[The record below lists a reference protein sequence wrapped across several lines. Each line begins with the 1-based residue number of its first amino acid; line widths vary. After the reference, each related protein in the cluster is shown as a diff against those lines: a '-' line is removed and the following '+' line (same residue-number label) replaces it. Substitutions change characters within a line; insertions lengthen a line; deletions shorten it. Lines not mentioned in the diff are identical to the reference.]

1 MMEYYNLIKNFAFT
15 GDVGMWTYWI
25 PLVLCAVGYT
35 IRTIKQIQHIKAY
48 ELGENV
54 RYVQDLT
61 VGTVLWR
68 VVLTVTPIVNV
79 MALSFSLGF
88 DMLGWMWKWV
98 EGVLDIKLVSK
109 K

>member
-15 GDVGMWTYWI
+15 GDVGVWTYWL

-98 EGVLDIKLVSK
+98 EGILDIKLVSK

>member
-15 GDVGMWTYWI
+15 GDVGVWTYWI

-79 MALSFSLGF
+79 LALSFSLGF
-88 DMLGWMWKWV
+88 DMLGWMWKWI
-98 EGVLDIKLVSK
+98 ENILDIKLVSK

>member
-1 MMEYYNLIKNFAFT
+1 MEYYNLIKNFAFT

>member
-15 GDVGMWTYWI
+15 GDVGMWTYWL
-25 PLVLCAVGYT
+25 PLLLCAVGYT

-79 MALSFSLGF
+79 LALSFSLGF
-88 DMLGWMWKWV
+88 DMLGWMWKWI
-98 EGVLDIKLVSK
+98 ENILDIKLVSK